1 MAITLA
7 KITRP
12 DPGKVLLRERLFSKL
27 DQACANAIVW
37 VNAPAGAGKT
47 TLVSTYVESRGLKEL
62 WYQVERGD
70 ADMAT
75 FFYYFGQAVKHTT
88 RTRKKMPSLTPEYQL
103 GVPEFTRNYFREVF
117 QRVHTPIL
125 LVLDNFQ
132 NAGAEADLNKMLAS
146 AFDAIPKGISIIIV
160 SRTEPPAPFSRLQA
174 NQQLLQINWE
184 DLQFTIDEE
193 LSITQQRYPQYNI
206 SKQQLQ
212 KLDEHIRGWVTG
224 LILLLEQGVE
234 LDDIE
239 FDTKDLSQERLFDY
253 FATEI
258 FYKLDTGTRQFLMK
272 TAMLPKMT
280 AQMCKQLTGNHKVGK
295 ILSELTR
302 KQYFTVRHGLLKPSY
317 EYHPLFQGFLHHQA
331 QENFDELEY
340 KQIQSQAGLL
350 LAEAGDIDHA
360 ANLLIKGENWPALNE
375 LILKHAK
382 QQIENGRSRQIVCWI
397 EALPADAADQQPW
410 LFYWLGMAQL
420 QYENNLA
427 REAFEKSWFKFKGAR
442 NVKGL
447 YLSWCGIADSYTFS
461 HCSFVNADRWIKEL
475 DWLQQNH
482 GKPLNLEVR
491 AHLAFSAAGLILWAQ
506 PAHPDLSTWM
516 GKIETTYRFIPNKT
530 LRALCV
536 LQLSTYYVHMGEMI
550 KLRHL
555 CNKLKKQGLLKEQGP
570 IFMILTI
577 IAVYAN
583 DWITAEFKVT
593 NELIDR
599 HQQKVR
605 DDGIKVFSGLM
616 LAQAIYHATC
626 RRDIPRVEKLLDMY
640 GDDITETNTL
650 DQGHY
655 QMLTSYFEIVRG
667 DYDRAI
673 EHGKL
678 AVELID
684 QTAAPFPTW
693 VSHAGLAYLY
703 VEKGQFNLVL
713 KHIDAVDRIVK
724 PMKSSAGI
732 FIADMIRCY
741 FAFHQND
748 LIETKKSLARCFRL
762 GCEKDIKG
770 SGVWPPKMVSTLCG
784 LALEHDI
791 ESDYARSII
800 RSYRYTPR
808 ESLHVGEHWP
818 WPIKIYSLGR
828 FSLLLNDQPLDTET
842 RPVALLKVLLA
853 YGGRNV
859 HSEKIMDALWPEA
872 EGDQAQINFK
882 TTLHRL
888 RKVFGDCDV
897 LILKNYQLSLNEQ
910 LVWVDTWVMGRL
922 FASAEK
928 HATIKD
934 AAPSAGLAIKL
945 MQHYRGHFLAS
956 ESANWAILQRE
967 TLRTRFIRHTTA
979 LVQAFEN
986 EVSQTAIQCYQRLLE
1001 IDPLLEESWQG
1012 LIRCYQAQGRHAEA
1026 LASYAKC
1033 VDVLAST
1040 LGISPSVATTALIE
1054 S

>member
-1 MAITLA
+1 
-7 KITRP
+7 
-12 DPGKVLLRERLFSKL
+12 
-27 DQACANAIVW
+27 IVW

-62 WYQVERGD
+62 WYQVDRGD

-117 QRVHTPIL
+117 QRVPAPML

-132 NAGAEADLNKMLAS
+132 NAGAEADLNKMLPS

-184 DLQFTIDEE
+184 DLQFTVEEE
-193 LSITQQRYPQYNI
+193 LSITQQRYPQCNI
-206 SKQQLQ
+206 SKQQLK

-234 LDDIE
+234 LDDIDL
-239 FDTKDLSQERLFDY
+239 DTEDLSQERLFDY

-258 FYKLDTGTRQFLMK
+258 FYKLDTETRQFLMK
-272 TAMLPKMT
+272 TTMLPKMT
-280 AQMCKQLTGNHKVGK
+280 AQMCKQLTGNHTAGK

-302 KQYFTVRHGLLKPSY
+302 KQYFTVRHGLLKSSY

-340 KQIQSQAGLL
+340 KQIQSQAGSL

-382 QQIENGRSRQIVCWI
+382 QQIENGRNRQIVCWI
-397 EALPADAADQQPW
+397 EAIPADAADQHPW

-427 REAFEKSWFKFKGAR
+427 REAFEKSWLKFKDAR

-461 HCSFVNADRWIKEL
+461 HSSFVNADRWIKEL
-475 DWLQQNH
+475 DWLQQNYS
-482 GKPLNLEVR
+482 KPLNLEVR
-491 AHLAFSAAGLILWAQ
+491 AHLAFSATGLILWAQ

-516 GKIETTYRFIPNKT
+516 GKIETTYRFIPNKI
-530 LRALCV
+530 LKALCAM
-536 LQLSTYYVHMGEMI
+536 QLSTYYVHMGEMI

-555 CNKLKKQGLLKEQGP
+555 CNKIKKQGLLKEQGP

-593 NELIDR
+593 HELIDR

-605 DDGIKVFSGLM
+605 DEGIKIFSGLM

-655 QMLTSYFEIVRG
+655 QLLTSYFEIVRG
-667 DYDRAI
+667 DFDRAI

-703 VEKGQFNLVL
+703 AEKGQFNLVL
-713 KHIDAVDRIVK
+713 KHVDAVDRIVE

-741 FAFHQND
+741 LAFHQND

-762 GCEKDIKG
+762 GREKDIRG
-770 SGVWPPKMVSTLCG
+770 SGVWPPRMVSTLCG

-791 ESDYARSII
+791 EPDYARTIV
-800 RSYRYTPR
+800 RSYHYTPR
-808 ESLHVGEHWP
+808 ESLYVGEHWP
-818 WPIKIYSLGR
+818 WLIKIYSLGR

-842 RPVALLKVLLA
+842 RPIALLKVLLA

-888 RKVFGDCDV
+888 RKVFGDYDV

-910 LVWVDTWVMGRL
+910 LVWVDVWVMGRL

-928 HATIKD
+928 HAESKD
-934 AAPSAGLAIKL
+934 APSAELL
-945 MQHYRGHFLAS
+945 SRLTQYYRGHFLAS
-956 ESANWAILQRE
+956 ESANWVILQRE
-967 TLRTRFIRHTTA
+967 TLRARFIRHTIVLGGIIEA
-979 LVQAFEN
+979 KDSQAA
-986 EVSQTAIQCYQRLLE
+986 VQCYLHLLE
-1001 IDPLLEESWQG
+1001 IDPLIEEAWQG

-1026 LASYAKC
+1026 QVSYAKC
-1033 VDVLAST
+1033 INVLST
-1040 LGISPSVATTALIE
+1040 LGVSPSVATTALIE